1 MSKKQFFKIVL
12 LIIGVCT
19 LTCLAIYFFGDAASN
34 TLVKL
39 NETLPYLLAIMGA
52 LSFAMFTYV
61 DNTAKD
67 LTDLRNDFSNREKY
81 FVCQESLTRLKKE
94 IISNI
99 ALVTVVFI
107 ADRAVQALVV
117 ALITKFSNSER
128 WLLESTSVCLSASC
142 FAIVI
147 CALISQ
153 ISGYIIA
160 AEYREIIAKNRK

>member
-1 MSKKQFFKIVL
+1 MSKKQFLKIVL
-12 LIIGVCT
+12 LIVGACT
-19 LTCLAIYFFGDAASN
+19 LTSLAIYFFGDAASKA
-34 TLVKL
+34 LSKL
-39 NETLPYLLAIMGA
+39 NEALPYLLAIMGA

-67 LTDLRNDFSNREKY
+67 LTDLRNDFPDRNKY
-81 FVCQESLTRLKKE
+81 FICQESLTRLKKE

-107 ADRAVQALVV
+107 ADRIVQALAV
-117 ALITKFSNSER
+117 ALVNKFSNYEK
-128 WLLESTSVCLSASC
+128 WILESISICLAASC

-147 CALISQ
+147 CALILQ
-153 ISGYIIA
+153 ISGYITA

>member
-12 LIIGVCT
+12 LILGTCT
-19 LTCLAIYFFGDAASN
+19 VTCLAINFFGDATSRA
-34 TLVKL
+34 LAKL
-39 NETLPYLLAIMGA
+39 NEVLPYLLAIMGA

-67 LTDLRNDFSNREKY
+67 LTDLRNDFSDRNKY
-81 FVCQESLTRLKKE
+81 FICQESLTKLKKE

-99 ALVTVVFI
+99 ALVTIVFI
-107 ADRAVQALVV
+107 ADRIVQALAM
-117 ALITKFSNSER
+117 ALVTKFSDCEK
-128 WLLESTSVCLSASC
+128 WILESISICLAASC